1 MLYVVAVP
9 EMLASAATDLERIGS
24 SLSAANVAA
33 AAPTTAVV
41 AAAGD
46 EVSAAIASLFSSHAR
61 EFQALSAQ
69 AAVFHSQFAHALT
82 GAGGSYAV
90 AEAANATPMQAVL
103 GVINAPTEA
112 LMGRPLIGNGS
123 NGAAGTGQNGGPG
136 GILIGNGGNGGS
148 GTPGT
153 ATTAPG
159 AGGCRRGRRADRPR
173 RVRRGR
179 RGLRWLRVRCR
190 RR

>member
-46 EVSAAIASLFSSHAR
+46 EVSVAIASLFSSHAR

-82 GAGGSYAV
+82 GAGGRTRSRRRPTLRRCRPA
-90 AEAANATPMQAVL
+90 

-159 AGGCRRGRRADRPR
+159 LAGPAGPPG
-173 RVRRGR
+173 
-179 RGLRWLRVRCR
+179 
-190 RR
+190 